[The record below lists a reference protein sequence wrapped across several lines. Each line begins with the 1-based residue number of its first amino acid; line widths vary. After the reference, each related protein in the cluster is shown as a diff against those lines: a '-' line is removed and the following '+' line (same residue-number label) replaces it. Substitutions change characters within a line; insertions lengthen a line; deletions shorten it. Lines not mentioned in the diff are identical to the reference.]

1 MRGAQRVTRYVRDT
15 TLLPCTPADLRL
27 AERVPFREL
36 PRRDLLLFDA
46 TVSDF
51 FFEFE
56 PEQDIERFL
65 QHAHFGGFTG
75 GRLVACREDLLAVA
89 CQTDEEPPLSLAVDL
104 ASELPAPFRFTPDR
118 GAFETLGRGGEY
130 QGRVTVC
137 RCGIAGCFSQY
148 VWVRDS
154 LCLAL
159 FTINGASLTEVAWCP
174 FRIVVRA
181 EPGGNT

>member
-1 MRGAQRVTRYVRDT
+1 MRYARDT

-27 AERVPFREL
+27 AERVPFPEL
-36 PRRDLLLFDA
+36 PARDLLLFDE

-65 QHAHFGGFTG
+65 QHAHFGGIVG
-75 GRLVACREDLLAVA
+75 GRLVACREDLLGVA
-89 CQTDEEPPLSLAVDL
+89 ALTAGEPVEPLAVDL

-118 GAFETLGRGGEY
+118 GAFEAIARGGEY
-130 QGRVTVC
+130 RGRVTVC
-137 RCGIAGCFSQY
+137 SCGIGGCFSQY
-148 VWVRDS
+148 VWVRES

-159 FTINGASLTEVAWCP
+159 FTINGASLTEVAWLP
-174 FRIVVRA
+174 FRFVVQA
-181 EPGGNT
+181 EPSAAADRGGM